1 MNYTELVHSGKYN
14 ESELKGEDKA
24 YIEGMRQAQ
33 ALVTNQ
39 LEVMECIVNK
49 DKSTINKMI
58 AEVAEDVIDNIV
70 KDLEKDICEAIV
82 SALDEAGY
90 SEYCLRS
97 KKQKDTE

>member
-14 ESELKGEDKA
+14 ENELKGEDKA
-24 YIEGMRQAQ
+24 YIEGMREAQ
-33 ALVTNQ
+33 GLVLNQ
-39 LEVMECIVNK
+39 LEVMECIKDK

-58 AEVAEDVIDNIV
+58 AEVAEDVIDTIV
-70 KDLEKDICEAIV
+70 KDLEMDICEAIV